1 MSSGEDQGVKECIP
15 VLLGVIQGCFKG
27 AKRCYQVET
36 DVPLGTQG
44 KPRERMGVD
53 KKIYMEGVQG
63 SLPRG
68 SDPSP
73 PQLSVAGYVRI
84 GREGRELLADGT
96 LCVDSMVCLWGWGGK
111 KEPHLFCPVCS
122 SPGPCGKAF

>member
-1 MSSGEDQGVKECIP
+1 MQPGPDFLVSKSSFKLRSAEIGSLLQGPVRGSGEGYVSLGEDQGVKECIP
-15 VLLGVIQGCFKG
+15 VRLGVIQGCFKG

-53 KKIYMEGVQG
+53 KKKYMEGVQG

-73 PQLSVAGYVRI
+73 PSSV
-84 GREGRELLADGT
+84 LLG
-96 LCVDSMVCLWGWGGK
+96 M
-111 KEPHLFCPVCS
+111 
-122 SPGPCGKAF
+122 